1 MYSTFK
7 FTFCSADYE
16 KRIKEE
22 EESVEEIDRKVKEM
36 QKLVAKQRKDMGG
49 YVSILIV
56 KL

>member
-1 MYSTFK
+1 MNNFQII
-7 FTFCSADYE
+7 FCLADYE

-36 QKLVAKQRKDMGG
+36 QKLVTKQRKDMGG
-49 YVSILIV
+49 YVTILIV